1 MAVIVAGTTLTAG
14 GTTFS
19 SASSNLYPGN
29 SLTGSAANPGL
40 ILGWSA
46 SNNNRIKV
54 AINGGSISLTNT
66 IYNYA
71 YSYYYK
77 ING

>member
-1 MAVIVAGTTLTAG
+1 MAVIEAGTTLTAG

-46 SNNNRIKV
+46 SNTNRIKV

>member
-1 MAVIVAGTTLTAG
+1 MAVIVNGTELSAG

-29 SLTGSAANPGL
+29 SLSGSAANPGM
-40 ILGWSA
+40 IIGWSA

-54 AINGGSISLTNT
+54 AINGGSISMQNT

>member
-1 MAVIVAGTTLTAG
+1 MAVIVNGTELSAG

-29 SLTGSAANPGL
+29 SLSGSAANPGM
-40 ILGWSA
+40 IIGWSA

>member
-1 MAVIVAGTTLTAG
+1 MAVIVNGTELSAG
-14 GTTFS
+14 GSTFS
-19 SASSNLYPGN
+19 SGSSNLYPGN
-29 SLTGSAANPGL
+29 SLTGSAANTGL

>member
-1 MAVIVAGTTLTAG
+1 MAVIVNGSELSAG

-71 YSYYYK
+71 Y
-77 ING
+77 

>member
-1 MAVIVAGTTLTAG
+1 MAVIVNGTELSAGV
-14 GTTFS
+14 TTFS
-19 SASSNLYPGN
+19 SASSNLYLGN
-29 SLTGSAANPGL
+29 RLTGSAANPGL